1 MSGPGHLTSVL
12 VMIGVSGSGKT
23 TVAALLAERL
33 GWTFRDGDD
42 LHPAANVDKMHA
54 GIPLTDEDRWPWL
67 HAVTAWIDARRAAGE
82 PAVVACSALRRAYRD
97 VLRGGH
103 PDVGLVYLKGD
114 RALILRRQAARHGHF
129 MPASLMLSQF
139 ATLEE
144 PEADEDAI
152 VVSVEGRPREIVDT
166 IIRALHP
173 MPPNGPVA
181 SGGTLERS
189 G

>member
-1 MSGPGHLTSVL
+1 MSGPGHLPSVL

-33 GWTFRDGDD
+33 GWIFKDGDD

-54 GIPLTDEDRWPWL
+54 GVPLTDGDRWPWL
-67 HAVTAWIDARRAAGE
+67 RVVAAWIDARRAAGE
-82 PAVVACSALRRAYRD
+82 RGVVACSALRRAYRD
-97 VLRGGH
+97 LLRGGH
-103 PDVGLVYLKGD
+103 PEVGLVYLKGD

-139 ATLEE
+139 TALEE
-144 PEADEDAI
+144 PEADENAI
-152 VVSVEGRPREIVDT
+152 VVSVEGRPREIVDAILRT
-166 IIRALHP
+166 LHP
-173 MPPNGPVA
+173 VPPTGPAA

>member
-1 MSGPGHLTSVL
+1 MSGPGHLPAVL
-12 VMIGVSGSGKT
+12 VVIGVSGSGKT

-33 GWTFRDGDD
+33 GWTFGDGDD

-54 GIPLTDEDRWPWL
+54 GVPLADEDRWPWL
-67 HAVTAWIDARRAAGE
+67 RTVAAWIDARRAAGE
-82 PAVVACSALRRAYRD
+82 PAVVACSALRRTYRD

-114 RALILRRQAARHGHF
+114 RALISRRQAARHGHF

-144 PEADEDAI
+144 PDANEDAI
-152 VVSVEGRPREIVDT
+152 VASVEGRPREIVQAILRD
-166 IIRALHP
+166 LHP
-173 MPPNGPVA
+173 APPAGPVA
-181 SGGTLERS
+181 SGGTPERS